1 MLPRCKLN
9 VAVCGAGVA
18 ALQPMYAYH
27 HLLAPLVKFKLGSGT
42 KWRRPGRNT
51 TYIKTPWLGP

>member
-27 HLLAPLVKFKLGSGT
+27 HLLAPLVKFKLGVEQNGDGQAET
-42 KWRRPGRNT
+42 QHT
-51 TYIKTPWLGP
+51 